1 MSGGGSKTAIFAA
14 LGANAGITVAKFA
27 GALITGSSSMMAE
40 AIHSVADTGNQG
52 LLLIGQ
58 KRSEHEPDAK
68 HPFGYGRNR
77 YFYAFVVALVL
88 FTLGSLTAIH
98 DGINKIRDPEHLE
111 KPVVAITILVVA
123 LCLEGFSLRTGMRES
138 RGLKGRASWW
148 RFIRETRNPEL
159 PVVLLEDSGAL
170 IGLSFAFAGVGL
182 TTLTGNPIWD
192 GIGTLAIGILLGL
205 IAVILIVEMKS
216 LLIGE
221 GATPEETAAIRAHLV
236 DGNRIDQVLRMR
248 TEYLA
253 PDQLMVAAKIR
264 MTPFLDVTEV
274 ADAINAAE
282 ARVRMAVPNVDVMYL
297 EPEIYRPKPIQ
308 R

>member
-1 MSGGGSKTAIFAA
+1 MSASGSKAAIFAA
-14 LGANAGITVAKFA
+14 LGANAGITVAKFV
-27 GALITGSSSMMAE
+27 GAVITGSSSMMAE

-88 FTLGSLTAIH
+88 FTLGSLVAIH

-111 KPVVAITILVVA
+111 QPFVAIAILLVA
-123 LCLEGFSLRTGMRES
+123 LCLESYSLRTGMRES
-138 RGLKGRASWW
+138 RALKGRGSWW
-148 RFIRETRNPEL
+148 AFIRDSRNPEL

-182 TTLTGNPIWD
+182 TALTGNPVWD
-192 GIGTLAIGILLGL
+192 GVGTLAIGVLLGC
-205 IAVILIVEMKS
+205 IAVVLIVEMKS

-221 GATPEETAAIRAHLV
+221 GATPDEEAAILANLR
-236 DGNRIDQVLRMR
+236 GGGIDQVLGLR

-253 PDQLMVAAKIR
+253 PDQLMVAAKIIVAPP
-264 MTPFLDVTEV
+264 MTAGEIG
-274 ADAINAAE
+274 DAINQAE
-282 ARVRMAVPNVDVMYL
+282 ARVRAVVPAVDVVYL
-297 EPEIYRPKPIQ
+297 EPDIYRPE
-308 R
+308 RR

>member
-1 MSGGGSKTAIFAA
+1 MSGGSKTAIFAA

-40 AIHSVADTGNQG
+40 AIHSVADTGNQA
-52 LLLIGQ
+52 LLLVGQ

-111 KPVVAITILVVA
+111 KPLVAIVILVVA
-123 LCLEGFSLRTGMRES
+123 LGLESFSLRTGMRES
-138 RGLKGRASWW
+138 RTLKGRGSWW
-148 RFIRETRNPEL
+148 QFIRDSRNPEL

-170 IGLSFAFAGVGL
+170 IGLTFAFAGVGL
-182 TTLTGNPIWD
+182 TMLTGNPVWD
-192 GIGTLAIGILLGL
+192 GIGTLAIGVLLGG

-221 GATPEETAAIRAHLV
+221 GATPAEDSAIRAHLV
-236 DGNRIDQVLRMR
+236 DGHRIDQVMRLR

-274 ADAINAAE
+274 ADAINDAE

-297 EPEIYRPKPIQ
+297 EPEIYRPKPLV
-308 R
+308 